1 MKRGTLLALIAAG
14 FAGWCLGRQA
24 AEVTRSEARLHL
36 EPQPEPGEPPAT
48 PEPPERDT
56 IAAARTTVSDAPE
69 APEPAAGSG
78 PAADTGRSMRQARSA
93 VDQRMRTLRARP
105 SKSA

>member
-14 FAGWCLGRQA
+14 VAGWWLGRQA
-24 AEVTRSEARLHL
+24 PEVTRSEAQLHL

-48 PEPPERDT
+48 LRSPERDT
-56 IAAARTTVSDAPE
+56 IAAIPTTVSE
-69 APEPAAGSG
+69 APEPAAEPA
-78 PAADTGRSMRQARSA
+78 PAADAGRSMRQARSA
-93 VDQRMRTLRARP
+93 VDQRIRTLRARP